1 LTGRVTLFIGVLL
14 PIEVEEEEDEIEE
27 LLILDEFVPFVEA
40 F

>member
-14 PIEVEEEEDEIEE
+14 PIEVEEEDEIEE